1 MPSTIPGERRL
12 VVFPL
17 PTLEEFSER
26 FLQPLGDADESLE
39 LFAMEIQNVIGKVD
53 TKHWEARLERPPTV
67 ADLGAFSIF
76 LDDLDNDVA
85 HLRELAENLR
95 SAFSSLDELRREDVV
110 CIHTGGDDA

>member
-26 FLQPLGDADESLE
+26 FLQPLGDADEPLE

-53 TKHWEARLERPPTV
+53 TLHWEARLERPPTV

>member
-1 MPSTIPGERRL
+1 MTSTAPEERKS
-12 VVFPL
+12 VVVSL
-17 PTLEEFSER
+17 PTLHEFSER
-26 FLQPLGDADESLE
+26 FLQPLGDAEEPLE
-39 LFAMEIQNVIGKVD
+39 RFAMEIQNVIGKVN